1 MYDIFI
7 LVTMKSTYDSCKGC
21 RSCYRSLINTIAKS
35 PVMTGIVTSLPTLYL
50 LFSLISVNTYFRTI
64 YGSYLNSLVG
74 ILFGISLLVS
84 LVSSASIY
92 YEFHNI
98 VGGFSIVF
106 YALGYW
112 SLVNS
117 FIIITAG
124 WSLITAQYII
134 PFFFSQT
141 PMTWAWLFA
150 ASVMVA
156 YRNHISELVE
166 KRLEPVVVQRTVVAD
181 VHV

>member
-1 MYDIFI
+1 
-7 LVTMKSTYDSCKGC
+7 MKSTYDSCKGC
-21 RSCYRSLINTIAKS
+21 RSCYRSLVNTIAKS
-35 PVMTGIVTSLPTLYL
+35 PVMTGIVIALPTLYL
-50 LFSLISVNTYFRTI
+50 IFTLISVNTYFRTI
-64 YGSYLNSLVG
+64 YGSYLNGLVG
-74 ILFGISLLVS
+74 TLFAISFLVS
-84 LVSSASIY
+84 FISSVSIY

-117 FIIITAG
+117 VFIITAG
-124 WSLITAQYII
+124 LSLITSGYVVT
-134 PFFFSQT
+134 FFFSQT
-141 PMTWAWLFA
+141 PMTWSWLFA

-156 YRNHISELVE
+156 YRNHVSELVE
-166 KRLEPVVVQRTVVAD
+166 KRLEPVVVPSAVA

>member
-1 MYDIFI
+1 
-7 LVTMKSTYDSCKGC
+7 
-21 RSCYRSLINTIAKS
+21 
-35 PVMTGIVTSLPTLYL
+35 MTGVVISLPTLYL

-74 ILFGISLLVS
+74 TLFAISLLVS
-84 LVSSASIY
+84 LVSSFSIY

-117 FIIITAG
+117 VIILTAG
-124 WSLITAQYII
+124 WSIITSGYVVT
-134 PFFFSQT
+134 FFFSQT
-141 PMTWAWLFA
+141 PMTWSWLFA

-156 YRNHISELVE
+156 YRNHVSDLVE
-166 KRLEPVVVQRTVVAD
+166 KKLEPVG
-181 VHV
+181 